1 MSTDQQR
8 RIKPIA
14 TRYGGLLFRSRLE
27 ARWALF
33 FDRLH
38 IPWEY
43 EPQGFD
49 VGGRPYLPD
58 FLLGLGR
65 ILWAEVKPS
74 VGADPDGE
82 ERWRSFLDAQPEGT
96 RGVLLTPMTGQG
108 QQFLTVEKCG
118 ERGDFQL
125 AEDECHMWLSCSE
138 GYHFDLQQL
147 GSTAGC
153 AQCGETRTCSSC
165 DGTGLHKGGPVICYC
180 CAPPGSGRVPASKN
194 AAPWD
199 LDKRV
204 ENAYDSARSER
215 FDRRVS
221 SG

>member
-1 MSTDQQR
+1 
-8 RIKPIA
+8 
-14 TRYGGLLFRSRLE
+14 
-27 ARWALF
+27 
-33 FDRLH
+33 
-38 IPWEY
+38 
-43 EPQGFD
+43 
-49 VGGRPYLPD
+49 
-58 FLLGLGR
+58 
-65 ILWAEVKPS
+65 
-74 VGADPDGE
+74 
-82 ERWRSFLDAQPEGT
+82 
-96 RGVLLTPMTGQG
+96 MTGQG